1 MISKYIYIVNKLI
14 YSIMSK
20 TYLVLRETG
29 VGKFI
34 FINDISEGKTN
45 LLVKDTKNAVTTEL
59 NVAQLIKIEFV
70 INS

>member
-1 MISKYIYIVNKLI
+1 
-14 YSIMSK
+14 MSK

>member
-1 MISKYIYIVNKLI
+1 
-14 YSIMSK
+14 MSK
-20 TYLVLRETG
+20 TYLVLGKTG
-29 VGKFI
+29 VEKSI
-34 FINDISEGKTN
+34 FINDVSEGKTN

>member
-1 MISKYIYIVNKLI
+1 
-14 YSIMSK
+14 MSK
-20 TYLVLRETG
+20 TYLVLGKTG
-29 VGKFI
+29 VGKSI
-34 FINDISEGKTN
+34 FINNISEGKTN